1 MHKRV
6 IHRVLSALS
15 CLFVFC
21 PTTSYGLDK
30 VRVGLSSVTG
40 IMGSIWVAEEKK
52 IFQKYGI
59 EPEVIIIGGGGARG
73 VSALIAGDI
82 QFSTG
87 AGDAFVRASL
97 KGADVVMAA
106 SIVTKG
112 LQRVMT
118 RPELKTP
125 EDLKGKKIAI
135 TRFGSASHRVL
146 RIMLE
151 RWGIRPDELQAIQVG
166 SSPAMLVNLDKGAVD
181 AAILSMPSFFVA
193 ADKGYRVFA
202 DLGEM
207 DIYSLQNALSSTKQY
222 LQMHRDVAVRFIKAY
237 VEGVAYYKK
246 HKQETLEVLRKK
258 LRIDSGQKAD
268 LRYLE
273 SSYELLAKKYY
284 APVPY
289 PSVKGVESILE
300 FLAEEDPKIKK
311 PNAKLFIN
319 DSIVRE
325 IEASGFID
333 AIYGK

>member
-1 MHKRV
+1 MHQTTLPF
-6 IHRVLSALS
+6 LSALS
-15 CLFVFC
+15 FLFVLSP
-21 PTTSYGLDK
+21 PTLHAFDK

-73 VSALIAGDI
+73 VSALMAGDI

-97 KGADVVMAA
+97 KGADVVMVA

-125 EDLKGKKIAI
+125 ADLKSKTIAI
-135 TRFGSASHRVL
+135 TRFGSASHWVL
-146 RIMLE
+146 RLMLE
-151 RWGIRPDELQAIQVG
+151 RWGIRPDELQVIQVG
-166 SSPAMLVNLDKGAVD
+166 SSPSMLVNLDKGAVD

-193 ADKGYRVFA
+193 ADRGYRLLA

-207 DIYSLQNALSSTKQY
+207 DIYSLQNALSATRQF
-222 LQMHRDVAVRFIKAY
+222 LQTQGDIATRFIKGY
-237 VEGVAYYKK
+237 MEGVAYYKK
-246 HKQETLEVLRKK
+246 YKQETLQVLRKK
-258 LRIDSGQKAD
+258 LRIDADQKAD

-284 APVPY
+284 EPLPY
-289 PSVKGVESILE
+289 PSVKGVESILK
-300 FLAEEDPKIKK
+300 FLREEDPKIKK
-311 PNAKLFIN
+311 TDARSFIN

-325 IEASGFID
+325 IVASGFVD
-333 AIYGK
+333 ALYRK